1 MRAVNAIVAHGNSVR
16 TEYVGGA
23 QPPSDGPQARIE

>member
-1 MRAVNAIVAHGNSVR
+1 MKTVNAIGAHGNSVR

-23 QPPSDGPQARIE
+23 QPPADGSQARIE